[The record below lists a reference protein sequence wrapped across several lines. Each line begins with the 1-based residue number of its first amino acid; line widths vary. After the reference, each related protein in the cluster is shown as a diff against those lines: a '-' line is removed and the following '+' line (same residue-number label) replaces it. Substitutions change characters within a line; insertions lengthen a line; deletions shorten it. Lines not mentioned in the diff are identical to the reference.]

1 MKRSSRQHSISRR
14 TVLAGAASVA
24 AIGVVPR
31 SLGAAPR
38 STSAIAGLSRLL
50 EPLKRRCL
58 RLHRRVRQ
66 LSDAADRTCSDGN
79 IASYLPDGKRNP
91 AFDAVRFELGYD
103 TAWRRWSAATNESLD
118 LAERI
123 RRTEA
128 VDLPDFAI
136 KFDALLWLHFH
147 DQMAMSTDPVQLRQ
161 LRAFGR
167 ELARGLD
174 AAPWPR

>member
-1 MKRSSRQHSISRR
+1 MKQSTRQHS

-24 AIGVVPR
+24 AIGVVAP
-31 SLGAAPR
+31 SFGATQP
-38 STSAIAGLSRLL
+38 STSEIARLAAQL
-50 EPLKRRCL
+50 TTLRRRCL

-66 LSDAADRTCSDGN
+66 LSSAADRICMDRGIAAYLLDG
-79 IASYLPDGKRNP
+79 SRNQ

-103 TAWRRWSAATNESLD
+103 TAWRRWSSATGESLD
-118 LAERI
+118 LAARI

-128 VDLPDFAI
+128 IGVEDLAI
-136 KFDALLWLHFH
+136 KYETLLWELFH
-147 DQMAMSTDPVQLRQ
+147 HEMAYSIDPVQLRQ

-174 AAPWPR
+174 ADPQPGR